1 MAHLRDR
8 LTGPLALT
16 VFLFLAALS
25 AVTLLHHLRMTKQEN
40 YFAQQEQ
47 QLQLAYRASRQSY
60 ELAMTGFYANTIN
73 RPEVVQIF
81 ADGARF
87 DGYAR
92 ALAKGQLY
100 RLLFREYQMMASYN
114 LLQLQFHLP
123 DGTSYLRFHNP
134 EKYGDNLMDI
144 RHSIEVVNT
153 EHRPVTGFEIGKL
166 QSGFRHVFP
175 LSWEGQYVGSVE
187 LSVTT
192 KAISEALQRLDP
204 SKEYFFLLNKK
215 LTEPFLFKE
224 QKWKYSTSV
233 LNSAFVAEDANSL
246 LPDSPKPLSTSAIA
260 IHRQMSDNDD
270 VQSAM
275 NKGQTVT
282 AKTDIEGHPYV
293 VSFLPVLDTTSRLAA
308 YLVAYKEDNAPALF
322 LRESFIYVFSAIFS
336 LALIGYLTIGLHRRT
351 LALSRQQRN
360 LRTINDTLAE
370 GLIVLTRENRIEH
383 VNPAAGIILGYA
395 TDDVHGHLFEQ
406 RMLYQGKDP
415 DKQAEAESF
424 HRSVRQ
430 GQPFDGE
437 LAFTDKA
444 GAEYFIEV
452 ASRPIHKNGRLN
464 SSVVAFHDIS
474 IRKKTEAAL
483 QASEEKARKLS
494 AAVAQSPASIVITN
508 LQGAIE
514 YVNPVFTEKTGYT
527 VEEALGKNPSILQ
540 SGTMDKAIYAD
551 MWQTLVAGREW
562 KGELHNRRKNGEL
575 YWEYAS
581 IAPVRNNDGNVT
593 NYIAI
598 KEDVTDRKRMEDDL
612 REKELI
618 QRTLMSYLPVGLIII
633 DEQTRTI
640 EHINPAAREMFGAPL
655 DEILGK
661 CCHLFLCSSEP
672 GKCPILDLGLEVDNS
687 ERVLVNRHGVSL
699 PVLKTVT
706 RISIQGKEKLLECF
720 VDIRKR
726 IEAEA
731 KLKLSNVQLQK
742 EQVRAEELA
751 NKAEAAN
758 KAKSMFL
765 ASMSHEIRT
774 PLNAIIGYS
783 QLLNMDT
790 SLDEKQH
797 EQIQTINRCGDHLLE
812 LINNILEISKIEA
825 GRITIKKEPMAL
837 NQLFADLKSIFHLSC
852 MRRNLQLSFTCSNFE
867 DGNFVADHG
876 KVQQVIMNLVA
887 NSIKFTDQGSITVS
901 AEIALHDNNALLVR
915 IDIHDSGVGV
925 PLEEQHKLFQPF
937 EQTSSGKNMLQSTGL
952 GLSISRAYAQAMGG
966 DLQLIKSIPG
976 IETVFRF
983 TFMAEKLE
991 KHPAAFTHEGPC
1003 NRPARISDQQP
1014 LQKMQHM
1021 LIVEDDAVSSRMW
1034 QKRFADL
1041 GFDVSVV
1048 KSGEN
1053 ALKLVKE
1060 VPVDL
1065 VLMDILLPG
1074 MDGYETSRQIRLI
1087 PGGEHIKIIVVTAT
1101 GMSSKDI
1108 KTQAEAVEV
1117 DGYMC
1122 KPFRVEDLISKVHQ
1136 LCNYRTEQKVSETE
1150 KDDTDSPRTIKELVA
1165 ALSTEVRNKLSV
1177 AIELGEMDTF
1187 NMLITEES
1195 SCDDQLRE
1203 YLQYLGQ
1210 QYKYDVLLELLTENT
1225 MNSTAMEA

>member
-1 MAHLRDR
+1 MARLRDR
-8 LTGPLALT
+8 FTGPLALT
-16 VFLFLAALS
+16 LFLFLAALS
-25 AVTLLHHLRMTKQEN
+25 SVALLHHLRMTKQEN

-73 RPEVVQIF
+73 HPEVIQLF

-92 ALAKGQLY
+92 ALARGQLY
-100 RLLFREYQMMASYN
+100 RLLFRGYQMMASHN
-114 LLQLQFHLP
+114 LSQLQFHLP
-123 DGTSYLRFHNP
+123 DGTSYLRFHKP
-134 EKYGDNLMDI
+134 EKYGDQLMDI
-144 RHSIEVVNT
+144 RHSIKVVT
-153 EHRPVTGFEIGKL
+153 EEHRPVTGFEVGRV

-175 LSWEGQYVGSVE
+175 LSWEGHYVGSVE

-192 KAISEALQRLDP
+192 KAISKAMQELDP
-204 SKEYFFLLNKK
+204 SKEYFFLLNKT

-224 QKWKYSTSV
+224 QRWMFSTSV

-246 LPDSPKPLSTSAIA
+246 LPDSPKPLSATTIA
-260 IHRQMSDNDD
+260 IHRQLSDNGD

-275 NKGQTVT
+275 DLGHTVT
-282 AKTDIEGHPYV
+282 VRTDIARHPYV
-293 VSFLPVLDTTSRLAA
+293 VSFLPVFDTTNRLAA

-322 LRESFIYVFSAIFS
+322 LRESVIYVFSAIFS
-336 LALIGYLTIGLHRRT
+336 LGLIGYLTIGLHRRT

-360 LRTINDTLAE
+360 LRTINDALAE
-370 GLIVLTRENRIEH
+370 GLIVLTGENRIEH
-383 VNPAAGIILGYA
+383 VNPAAGTILGYA
-395 TDDVHGHLFEQ
+395 TVDVHGHLFEQ
-406 RMLYQGKDP
+406 RMLYQGKNP
-415 DKQAEAESF
+415 DKRAKAESF
-424 HRSVRQ
+424 HHSVRR

-437 LAFTDKA
+437 LAFTDRT
-444 GAEYFIEV
+444 GAEFFIEV
-452 ASRPIHKNGRLN
+452 ASRPIYKNGRLN
-464 SSVVAFHDIS
+464 SSVVAFHNIS
-474 IRKKTEAAL
+474 VRKKTEEAL
-483 QASEEKARKLS
+483 QASEENARKLS
-494 AAVAQSPASIVITN
+494 AAVAQSPASIVITD
-508 LQGAIE
+508 LQGTIE
-514 YVNPVFTEKTGYT
+514 YVNPIFTEKTGYS
-527 VEEALGKNPSILQ
+527 VEEALGENPSILQ

-581 IAPVRNNDGNVT
+581 IAPVRDKNGNVT

-640 EHINPAAREMFGAPL
+640 EYINPAAREMFGASL

-672 GKCPILDLGLEVDNS
+672 GKCPILDLGMEVDNS
-687 ERVLVNRHGVSL
+687 ERVLINQHGVSL

-706 RISIQGKEKLLECF
+706 RISIKGKEKLLECF

-751 NKAEAAN
+751 NKAETAN

-825 GRITIKKEPMAL
+825 GRITIKKESMAL

-852 MRRNLQLSFTCSNFE
+852 MRRNLQLGFTCPNLA
-867 DGNFVADHG
+867 DGNFVADRG

-887 NSIKFTDQGSITVS
+887 NSIKFTDRGSITVS
-901 AEIALHDNNALLVR
+901 AQIALHDNNALLVS
-915 IDIHDSGVGV
+915 IDVHDSGVGV

-976 IETVFRF
+976 IGTVFRF
-983 TFMAEKLE
+983 TFMAEQIG
-991 KHPAAFTHEGPC
+991 KHPAAFAGDGP
-1003 NRPARISDQQP
+1003 NGRPARIPDRHM
-1014 LQKMQHM
+1014 LRKMQHM

-1041 GFDVSVV
+1041 GFDVSAVS
-1048 KSGEN
+1048 SGEN
-1053 ALKLVKE
+1053 ALKLVQE
-1060 VPVDL
+1060 VPVDV

-1087 PGGEHIKIIVVTAT
+1087 PGNEQIKIIVVTAT
-1101 GMSSKDI
+1101 GMNANEI
-1108 KTQAEAVEV
+1108 RTQAEAVAV
-1117 DGYMC
+1117 DEYMC

-1136 LCNYRTEQKVSETE
+1136 MCNNRTEGKVAETE
-1150 KDDTDSPRTIKELVA
+1150 NDAADAPRTFKELVA
-1165 ALSTEVRNKLSV
+1165 GLSTEVRNKLSV

-1187 NMLITEES
+1187 NALITEEH

-1210 QYKYDVLLELLTENT
+1210 QYKYNVLLELLAEDT
-1225 MNSTAMEA
+1225 MNSTAKEA